1 MYKEASGYLDRIFE
15 LLNEIDSYNYYKSQ
29 ISKKLDD
36 IFALYQNQK
45 IDSLNYDK
53 LKDAILKGKTRKEV
67 IDYYD
72 SYIILL
78 LKQVQNYN
86 TLIYDSVY
94 RININEVMSDITVK
108 DVKKREV
115 EIKPVAEIEMPAVPH
130 IVEKEEAHEAVT
142 EIKPAL
148 EIPVEVQVPEIEKP
162 FVPEIKAEKA
172 GIPLLKKIAGLFTKL
187 AEKLKAWFRD
197 IKEAR
202 KEKILKAEAAKK
214 EKLEKKAWKAEK
226 KKIFFTQWIAEVFRP
241 RPKKFYAKKVT
252 EKEAEKKHVK
262 IPLRGFFERL
272 SYKVKSAFRIKKE
285 EKPSALP
292 EELRAEKLELPK
304 GEGVRRFSLRA
315 ILADWLNRV
324 FRKKSEYIGEETFI
338 SPSLIKLA
346 DVSFQEFKRYKEER
360 SIDPEAL
367 LKEARKIKKKLAK
380 QKATPLYKPLLIG
393 LIANVT
399 VRRFTNYLIS
409 IFPEFFN
416 KLYNSLRLANIQILS
431 NTYANI
437 MIFAT
442 TNIFIIT
449 SLVYLI
455 ISILAFQPLL
465 VAIISGLIVGAICA
479 SITFL
484 GFYFYP
490 NTIITSRRKSI
501 KTNMPFA
508 INHIAAIA
516 SSGVPPVAMLKLIAE
531 SMEYGE
537 FCIELRK
544 IVDYIELFGYDMVTA
559 IRSVA
564 AVTPEEELREFLE
577 GMLNT
582 IESGGELEKFF
593 IAKSQESMSSYEIER
608 EKYAQTVATY
618 SDIYTGIL
626 IAAPLFF
633 VAALTLISMLGGT
646 IGGLNISVII
656 GFGTYLVIPL
666 MNIGFIIFLNLSQP
680 EV

>member
-1 MYKEASGYLDRIFE
+1 MYKEASGYLNRIFE

-29 ISKKLDD
+29 IIKKLDD

-108 DVKKREV
+108 DVEKREV
-115 EIKPVAEIEMPAVPH
+115 EIKPAAEIEIPAVPL

-142 EIKPAL
+142 EIKPAI

-172 GIPLLKKIAGLFTKL
+172 GIPLLEKIAGLFTKL

-202 KEKILKAEAAKK
+202 KEK
-214 EKLEKKAWKAEK
+214 LEKKAWKAEK
-226 KKIFFTQWIAEVFRP
+226 KKIFFTHWIAEAFRP
-241 RPKKFYAKKVT
+241 RLKKFYAKKVT

-262 IPLRGFFERL
+262 IPQRGFFERL
-272 SYKVKSAFRIKKE
+272 SYKVKSAFHIKKE
-285 EKPSALP
+285 EKPSVLP

-315 ILADWLNRV
+315 ILADWLNRM

-437 MIFAT
+437 MIFVT

-449 SLVYLI
+449 SFVYLI

-479 SITFL
+479 SITFV

-626 IAAPLFF
+626 VAAPLFF

-656 GFGTYLVIPL
+656 GFGTYLLIPL
-666 MNIGFIIFLNLSQP
+666 MNIGFIIFLNVSQP